1 MMKTL
6 PTTACACATL
16 LFAGSVLAEQAIK
29 PKDWFAFRKE
39 AIGCINFDDAVEA
52 ERLIREAK
60 GSEAAKF
67 VERQHAM
74 AIQGDHNRDCVVFD
88 EHDGRKWP
96 AWEVDFKS
104 SRLTPG
110 TFAICT
116 SDPKSLA
123 PRSPGAPCGFWVIVR
138 MRDVIR

>member
-1 MMKTL
+1 MKTL

-16 LFAGSVLAEQAIK
+16 LLAGSVLAEQAIK

-52 ERLIREAK
+52 ARLIRESK

-96 AWEVDFKS
+96 ALEIDFKS